1 MIPPWL
7 APPPPAEPVPRE
19 EVRGKYTYWRNRQLF
34 STYIGYIVYYFLRQN
49 ITAASPLMIRD
60 LGVTKAAFGVFF
72 TLHGVVYGVA
82 KYVAGTIADRSNPRL
97 LLSLGLLMAA
107 LCNFGLGLSSTIT
120 LLGILW
126 VLNGFFQGFGFPP
139 SARVLSHW
147 FRPRER
153 GLKWAIFNTSHQVG
167 TFAILSLSAYW
178 GTHYGWR
185 YCFILPA
192 VIGVVTA
199 LFLFAA
205 VRDTPASLGLPPV
218 EEPWDVDDAP
228 VSFTPA
234 REEESEEP
242 GPIGIPNSEPV
253 DEENLAILVRRRV
266 YRNPALWLACF
277 ANFFVYAVRYGILNW
292 SVIYLTEVKEI
303 SLVKAGL
310 VSGIFEISG
319 LFGCLTAGWATDRFF
334 QSRRAPV
341 CFFSMLLCAIW
352 VVAYWQV
359 PPGNWQMS
367 AVCIAGIGFTVYGP
381 QFLGGLMSA
390 DLAGKRAAGTAVGF
404 HGFFGYLSLLL
415 SGVGVSQLQAHFGW
429 DGAYLMLA
437 VAAVLGALVFI
448 PIWKAGPVQ
457 E

>member
-1 MIPPWL
+1 MGIPNWL
-7 APPPPAEPVPRE
+7 APPGPAEPVDRAS
-19 EVRGKYTYWRNRQLF
+19 VKGQYLYWRNRQLF

-49 ITAASPLMIRD
+49 ITAASPLMIKD

-72 TLHGVVYGVA
+72 TLHGLVYGVA
-82 KYVAGTIADRSNPRL
+82 KYVAGTIADRSNPRFV
-97 LLSLGLLMAA
+97 LSLGLLAAA
-107 LCNFGLGLSSTIT
+107 LCNFGLGMSSTVTVI
-120 LLGILW
+120 GVLW

-153 GLKWAIFNTSHQVG
+153 GVKWAIFNTSHQVG

-178 GTHYGWR
+178 GSQFGWR
-185 YCFILPA
+185 YCFLIPA
-192 VIGVVTA
+192 GIGVVTA
-199 LFLFAA
+199 AFLVAA
-205 VRDTPASLGLPPV
+205 VRDTPPSLGLPPV
-218 EEPWDVDDAP
+218 EEPWEVEDAP
-228 VSFTPA
+228 LGFTPA
-234 REEESEEP
+234 DGLPREEP
-242 GPIGIPNSEPV
+242 GPIGFAADVVIEEP
-253 DEENLAILVRRRV
+253 LAELVRRRV
-266 YRNPALWLACF
+266 YRNPALWLSCF

-292 SVIYLTEVKEI
+292 SVIYMTEMKQV

-310 VSGIFEISG
+310 VSGIFEIAG
-319 LFGCLTAGWATDRFF
+319 LFGCLMAGWATDRFF

-341 CFFSMLLCAIW
+341 CFFSMLLCAVF

-404 HGFFGYLSLLL
+404 HGFFGYLSLVL
-415 SGVGVSQLQAHFGW
+415 SGVGVSALHAHFGW
-429 DGAYLMLA
+429 DGAYVMLA
-437 VAAVLGALVFI
+437 ASAVLGALVFV
-448 PIWKAGPVQ
+448 PIWNAGPVQ